1 MPAWV
6 AASVTGLLLAAGGSL
21 SLATTSA
28 GAAGSAA
35 VTHPVDQA
43 PPGSARMRFVDGGW
57 AIPDPDATP
66 GAALTT
72 DAATVCAPG
81 YARTVRNVPTSVKEQ
96 VYAEYGITSHVPY
109 QYEIDHDISLELGGS
124 NDVSNLWPEPND
136 KARGNT
142 KDELEDKLHAL
153 VCNGSLSLT
162 DAQAAIRGDWTIAYR
177 KYVGPLGGYRPNGA
191 A

>member
-1 MPAWV
+1 MPVWG
-6 AASVTGLLLAAGGSL
+6 AAAVVGLLLAAGGSL
-21 SLATTSA
+21 SLGAASA
-28 GAAGSAA
+28 GAAGPAVASRPADAA
-35 VTHPVDQA
+35 
-43 PPGSARMRFVDGGW
+43 PGSARMRFVEGGW

-66 GAALTT
+66 GAVLTA
-72 DAATVCAPG
+72 DAATLCAAG

-96 VYAEYGITSHVPY
+96 VYAGYGITSHEPY

-153 VCNGSLSLT
+153 VCNESLSLA